1 MFPILSIAA
10 LRRGMMLCAVAALAV
25 AQACGSDSTSSTSPR
40 NNNPTGEYALRTVDG
55 KGLPYQISRS
65 PFFDASSGHFYNEY
79 DVTVTAGIIE
89 LDELGL
95 IDLWID
101 FAVVGDG
108 VPGTKHLVASGTYA
122 VQGSQVIATFNGA
135 GSGQL
140 PLQNGQIDI
149 PMDVLGKGVTNH
161 YDFKR

>member
-1 MFPILSIAA
+1 MT
-10 LRRGMMLCAVAALAV
+10 LCAMAGLVV
-25 AQACGSDSTSSTSPR
+25 AQACGSDSTSSTSPH
-40 NNNPTGEYALRTVDG
+40 NNSDPTGEYALRTVDG
-55 KGLPYQISRS
+55 QSLPRQISRS

-79 DVTVTAGIIE
+79 DVTVTGGNIE

-108 VPGTKHLVASGTYA
+108 VPGTRHLVASGTYA